1 MKTAVITGADRGL
14 GLALCDRLLQLGWQ
28 VFAGQFMPE
37 WPDLESLRQQ
47 DPDRL
52 HLIPLDV
59 GSDESVAQAVCAVSQ
74 RTDRVDMLINNAGIG
89 ARGEGDMDG
98 DIHLAGSLAAM
109 NVNSV
114 GPLRMTRAFLP
125 LLQAG
130 DRRVCFVSSEAGSIA
145 MCNRDAFSGYCMS
158 KTALN
163 MGVRQLYNELDGQ
176 GFRFRLYH
184 PGWLQSYMSG
194 QKNLKATVPPEDSAE
209 AAVRLFTEDKPWEQG
224 LALLDN
230 EGQAWPF

>member
-1 MKTAVITGADRGL
+1 MKNAVVTGADRGL

-37 WPDLESLRQQ
+37 WPDLESLRTRF
-47 DPDRL
+47 PERL
-52 HLIPLDV
+52 HLISLDA
-59 GSDESVAQAVCAVSQ
+59 GSDESVIQAAATVST
-74 RTDRVDMLINNAGIG
+74 RTDHVDMLINNAGIG
-89 ARGEGDMDG
+89 ARGEGDLDG
-98 DIHLAGSLAAM
+98 DIHLEGSLAAM

-114 GPLRMTRAFLP
+114 GPLRVARAFLP

-130 DRRVCFVSSEAGSIA
+130 DRRICFVSSEAGSIA

-194 QKNLKATVPPEDSAE
+194 KKNMKATVPPESSAE
-209 AAVRLFTEDKPWEQG
+209 AAVRLFTEEKPWERG